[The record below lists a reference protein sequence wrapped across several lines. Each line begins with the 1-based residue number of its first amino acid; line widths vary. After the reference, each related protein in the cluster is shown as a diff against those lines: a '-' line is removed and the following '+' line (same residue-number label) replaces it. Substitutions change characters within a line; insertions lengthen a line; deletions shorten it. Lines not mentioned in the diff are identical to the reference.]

1 MKRQSSFRPAPIGL
15 QLHLILVSQMGGSC
29 RKHQIS
35 KLLYKIFGDFSW
47 SFYVLGFFC
56 NFYVWGFLWVF
67 SRIAIVSRLIEK
79 IRGFRSFIWVRFS
92 KLVVESEWVEK
103 KSAISGNKISKL
115 RVFEFAFENRPLKSV
130 CNGVIFSITVITLQ
144 RIGKSVE
151 VVI

>member
-1 MKRQSSFRPAPIGL
+1 ME
-15 QLHLILVSQMGGSC
+15 
-29 RKHQIS
+29 
-35 KLLYKIFGDFSW
+35 LLCFGVFW
-47 SFYVLGFFC
+47 
-56 NFYVWGFLWVF
+56 NFYVWGFSLVF
-67 SRIAIVSRLIEK
+67 SKIAIVSWLIEK

-130 CNGVIFSITVITLQ
+130 CNSVIFSITVITLQ

-151 VVI
+151 GVI